1 LELAT
6 HFVWHLR
13 AAGIDPEVGP
23 EPADVIVALR
33 DRVKTLKEMAE
44 RARVWYVEPEGY
56 EPDAAK
62 KHFGGRAADAL
73 EAARARL
80 AAIDEAGWSPD
91 SVDAAL
97 KAAAESI
104 GEGLGKVAQPLR
116 VAITGTAVSPAI
128 DHTVF
133 LCGKA
138 RAVARIERAQAWLA
152 ARPG

>member
-1 LELAT
+1 MWR
-6 HFVWHLR
+6 F
-13 AAGIDPEVGP
+13 
-23 EPADVIVALR
+23 
-33 DRVKTLKEMAE
+33 
-44 RARVWYVEPEGY
+44 
-56 EPDAAK
+56 
-62 KHFGGRAADAL
+62 
-73 EAARARL
+73 
-80 AAIDEAGWSPD
+80 AAIDESGWSPD

-152 ARPG
+152 ARPA